1 MSFAPPNSHINFFDK
16 GIINLLPLD
25 RLMNEPG
32 HGVVG

>member
-1 MSFAPPNSHINFFDK
+1 MSFARLNMHIYFFDK

-25 RLMNEPG
+25 RLLNEPG